1 MILWQLSL
9 ETESRVCHESKLK
22 QPLHG
27 RYCGIK
33 LKEADQKH
41 KKVNKYKQQLTLG
54 RFTKKCLKL
63 QRL

>member
-9 ETESRVCHESKLK
+9 ETESRVCHESK
-22 QPLHG
+22 QPLDG
-27 RYCGIK
+27 RYCGTK

-41 KKVNKYKQQLTLG
+41 KKVNNYKQQLTVG
-54 RFTKKCLKL
+54 MFTKKYLKL